1 MSHRLRLAAA
11 GAAFAAAA
19 TLAACTPMDIV
30 RAAPTTTPGAAGPLM
45 SATPALKALD
55 ELPVKDRAPKTG
67 YSRDQF
73 GPAWS
78 DDSTAPDSH
87 NGCSTRDDVLA
98 RDLSDV
104 VRKGPCTVV
113 SGVLHDPYTATTIAF
128 TRGVKTSLA
137 VQIDHIVPLS
147 LSWQTGAQQ
156 LSAAERL
163 SLANDPLN
171 LAAVDGPTNG
181 AKRDGDAATWLPPSK
196 GIRCGYALRQVE
208 VKTKYRL
215 WVTPPEKEALRRVLG
230 GCPGPALPG
239 EGASK

>member
-1 MSHRLRLAAA
+1 MPRPLRTAAI
-11 GAAFAAAA
+11 GAALAAAA
-19 TLAACTPMDIV
+19 TLAACTPVDV
-30 RAAPTTTPGAAGPLM
+30 VKSAPEAAAGPMM
-45 SATPALKALD
+45 SATAALRELD
-55 ELPVKDRAPKTG
+55 QLTVKGRAPQTG

-78 DDSTAPDSH
+78 DSSTAPGSH

-104 VRKGPCTVV
+104 VRQGPCTVV
-113 SGVLHDPYTATTIAF
+113 SGVLHDPYTARTIAF

-171 LAAVDGPTNG
+171 LVAVDGPTNE
-181 AKRDGDAATWLPPSK
+181 AKGDGDAATWLPPNK
-196 GIRCGYALRQVE
+196 LIRCGYAQRQIA
-208 VKTKYRL
+208 VKAKYKL
-215 WVTPPEKEALRRVLG
+215 WVTPPEKDALRRVLAS
-230 GCPGPALPG
+230 CPGPALPG